1 MAYIRLYGGI
11 TMAQKRIG
19 LSVESE
25 LNERWTAVAKKL
37 KLTKSG
43 MVEDFLR
50 EVVPILE
57 QEAPADVMR
66 MALKKTAERIDE
78 TASLFCNMKV

>member
-1 MAYIRLYGGI
+1 
-11 TMAQKRIG
+11 MAQKRIG